1 MPNTF
6 TKIASVT
13 VGSGGASSIDFTS
26 IPSTYTDLVMK
37 ISARTDYASTGEPI
51 YMALNGNTS
60 NNSYRQLQGTGSG
73 TGSYSGSG
81 SAGNTA
87 IADASSATS
96 TANTFGNSEIYIP
109 NYAGSTAKSA
119 SGDAVSENNA
129 TAARADLYA
138 LLNTGTAAINQL
150 TIYPSNTGGKFVQ
163 YSTATLYG
171 IKNS

>member
-1 MPNTF
+1 MATTF
-6 TKIASVT
+6 TKIASVS
-13 VGSGGASSIDFTS
+13 VGVLGASSIDFTS
-26 IPSTYTDLVMK
+26 IPSTYTDVVMK
-37 ISARTDYASTGEPI
+37 ISARTDLVGTGEPI
-51 YMALNGNTS
+51 YMAFNGNTS

-109 NYAGSTAKSA
+109 NYAGSNSKCA

-129 TAARADLYA
+129 TAARADLYV
-138 LLNTGTAAINQL
+138 LLNSGTSAVNQL

-171 IKNS
+171 INKS